1 MTMHDM
7 NRSRPFSM
15 LAAMVLLVSVQSVT
29 PLQAFAQPQSETVA
43 EVAHPLVGTWVINE
57 ELSDDP
63 DEQVEAAIL
72 AAGGRV
78 ERRWFGREEKG
89 RYRGGPEEHELYDR
103 ISYDEVLRI
112 DYDEPE
118 FWFGY
123 EDGYQRVFHTDGR
136 TQVVGANDHYSNGAR
151 DFSFAAWE
159 GETLLVEARP
169 RDGGFTLETYTL
181 EADNTRLK
189 VELEIKPGNFGAPI
203 MMTRIYDRQPD

>member
-1 MTMHDM
+1 MTTRAVT
-7 NRSRPFSM
+7 RSRPFCM
-15 LAAMVLLVSVQSVT
+15 LAAMVLLVSVQSIA
-29 PLQAFAQPQSETVA
+29 PLQAFAQSPSEAVA
-43 EVAHPLVGTWVINE
+43 EPAHPLVGTWLINE

-181 EADNTRLK
+181 QADNTRLK

>member
-1 MTMHDM
+1 MTMFRDLT
-7 NRSRPFSM
+7 RARAFCR
-15 LAAMVLLVSVQSVT
+15 LAVVALLASLQSF
-29 PLQAFAQPQSETVA
+29 PSPQSFAQTSSDAT

-169 RDGGFTLETYTL
+169 RDGGFTLETYSL

-203 MMTRIYDRQPD
+203 IMTRIYDRQPD

>member
-89 RYRGGPEEHELYDR
+89 RYRGGPEEHE
-103 ISYDEVLRI
+103 
-112 DYDEPE
+112 
-118 FWFGY
+118 
-123 EDGYQRVFHTDGR
+123 
-136 TQVVGANDHYSNGAR
+136 
-151 DFSFAAWE
+151 
-159 GETLLVEARP
+159 
-169 RDGGFTLETYTL
+169 
-181 EADNTRLK
+181 
-189 VELEIKPGNFGAPI
+189 
-203 MMTRIYDRQPD
+203 